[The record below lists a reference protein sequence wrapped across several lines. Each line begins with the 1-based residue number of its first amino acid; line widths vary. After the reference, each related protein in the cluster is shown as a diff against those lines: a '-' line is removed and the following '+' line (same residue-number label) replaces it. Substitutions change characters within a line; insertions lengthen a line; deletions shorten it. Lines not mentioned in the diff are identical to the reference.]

1 MLSSRSVALLEVRLV
16 ARSASSVTAL
26 STSQPHL
33 HRTRAVEPRPKQ
45 PQARPPRRPSAH
57 TPLHDRKPSQVTPQ
71 ELPRIFHTRTSW
83 ITRTLA
89 QGHHIPRHLL
99 LKLLDSRQIPPHTLA
114 VWVDVLSRRD
124 PIYALEQLGLLESA
138 TSGMPDI
145 GWGVGGAAGPS
156 SAAQVA
162 CPDWLYLSLPGLVA
176 EHAHVPYLASQL
188 LSPHFARLR
197 EEHRGLFAARCVQH
211 FLRVR
216 HYVALRETIEWIAYS
231 SPDDEAALTSSRSF
245 ERLLAALASERTSP
259 YTLSTTPSH
268 VLRPLVDLLLA
279 TMHARN
285 VPRTHRT
292 YLPLFTDKLIPRDSR
307 EATRLLIEMAQAGFA
322 PSKDIL
328 RNVVGVMQR
337 SGDFTSAAELHE
349 EIRALQR
356 ARADARAWVEGAR
369 SEDVPLDERGGADAE
384 LQRREAELEEDV
396 EGLERPGLGEEEDDE
411 AVLHGEL
418 KRVKELRLE
427 GPTRSEAAAVV
438 AKPPPYPLRFLP
450 DDVDEPAPPT
460 VPPVPPPPPP
470 DRPSSTRLEHDPYA
484 TMRLVDPAFSRPYF
498 DDLVNYVKSTH
509 RTISFPP
516 PPFRLDGPAWTNL
529 FRMAASQP
537 DIPSDILV
545 AVVGAVESAA
555 ASTDL
560 AAATTRSTRAYR
572 PPPPS
577 LRVYTILLHALHRRG
592 DNNAALD
599 LWRSLDARQFQ
610 PDGHLLD
617 AVVRLL
623 CGLGRDESALRAL
636 EFFGVVKGRD
646 DVVVIP
652 QLTPSRAP
660 RQRTLREGTV
670 PLDVVPFN
678 ALLAHHNRA
687 GAHARVHALWTALER
702 RYGVRPDAATL
713 SIVLDA
719 ARYAGVAAGRATGW
733 AASGLDDVAL
743 GGGLGGSRAAAAS
756 GAAVDDRWDGR
767 PAHKVAE
774 EFLWREVLEG
784 NWQDAHVRN
793 PALQRGGA
801 SAAAGSASRAGGG
814 LAGWLADKLGGG
826 GDAPSSPLDNDS
838 STSSPSSRPAPN
850 QDLARPLGW
859 APFATTLSPTPPRHP
874 HLYPNDRVFRSLIQ
888 LVGTHSHL
896 RDIPLLLAWM
906 RRLRVRPS
914 RWTLCLAM
922 AYVDGDAGI
931 RPKQSENWRRWLVGW
946 LGARAVPS
954 EAEIAMPSM
963 YGVGPDF
970 EYAAGNPVT
979 PIGPGVSDI
988 SDWWF
993 RGPEYRALKPQDGAV
1008 TDLPAGGSIDIEIA
1022 CHVAWTSYGVTPTDP
1037 DSELSA
1043 CPDNYG
1049 AYHAGDPAG
1058 PLDDSLVSGCALA
1071 IADEDDIES
1080 VGWDSLAVFSVNH
1093 NCVRQKVTTFDIPER
1108 MPSCTGDKCVC
1119 AWLWLANNGTANF
1132 YMTAFDCRITD
1143 VDESLARPILP
1154 VIDPVYCDS
1163 SNSTCEPAVGA
1174 KRPLYAYNEP
1184 SNVVWEGNDARPGY
1198 HASWSF
1204 PHDGAQNDIFDLAAA
1219 PSSASSKSS
1228 APAATTTSKRVP
1240 HASASAYDVDVGACA
1255 RRAAHYLEHEQLF
1268 RARAHDDDEHPQGRR
1283 RELLAFLVV
1292 GPGTDFLPFL
1302 LLFFISPYDFF
1313 VLRRCY
1319 EESILVVPQDVDALS
1334 RRRKRRDAPELSTSG
1349 SSRVVGSVA
1358 PILFVLSLALCAL
1371 L

>member
-1 MLSSRSVALLEVRLV
+1 MLSTRSVALLEVRLL
-16 ARSASSVTAL
+16 ARPVPSTRVV
-26 STSQPHL
+26 STSQPPR
-33 HRTRAVEPRPKQ
+33 HRSRPVETRSKQ
-45 PQARPPRRPSAH
+45 PQARPPRRPTSHA
-57 TPLHDRKPSQVTPQ
+57 PLHDRKPSQVTPP

-83 ITRTLA
+83 IARTLA

-99 LKLLDSRQIPPHTLA
+99 LKLLDSRQIPPHHLA

-145 GWGVGGAAGPS
+145 GRGVGGAAGPS
-156 SAAQVA
+156 SAAEVV
-162 CPDWLYLSLPGLVA
+162 CPDWLYLSLPGLVT

-188 LSPHFARLR
+188 LSPHFARMR
-197 EEHRGLFAARCVQH
+197 EEHRGLFVARCVQH
-211 FLRVR
+211 FLKVR

-231 SPDDEAALTSSRSF
+231 SPDDEAAITSSRSF

-307 EATRLLIEMAQAGFA
+307 EATRLLIEMAQAGYA

-356 ARADARAWVEGAR
+356 ARADARAWVERAR
-369 SEDVPLDERGGADAE
+369 SEDVPLDERGAEAAE
-384 LQRREAELEEDV
+384 LQRREADLEEDV
-396 EGLERPGLGEEEDDE
+396 DEGSEGQGEEDDE

-438 AKPPPYPLRFLP
+438 AKPPPYTLRYLP
-450 DDVDEPAPPT
+450 DDVDVDEPAPAS
-460 VPPVPPPPPP
+460 VPPAPPPPPP
-470 DRPSSTRLEHDPYA
+470 DRPASTRLEYDPYA

-498 DDLVNYVKSTH
+498 DELVDYVKSTH

-516 PPFRLDGPAWTNL
+516 PPFRFDGPAWTNL

-537 DIPSDILV
+537 DIPSDTLV

-555 ASTDL
+555 SSNEL

-577 LRVYTILLHALHRRG
+577 LRIYTILLNALHRRG
-592 DNNAALD
+592 DDHAALD

-678 ALLAHHNRA
+678 AVLAHHNRT
-687 GAHARVHALWTALER
+687 GAHARVHALWTSLER
-702 RYGVRPDAATL
+702 RYGVRPDSATL

-743 GGGLGGSRAAAAS
+743 GGGFGGRRATTAAA

-774 EFLWREVLEG
+774 EFVWREVLEG

-801 SAAAGSASRAGGG
+801 SAAAASRAGKGAGGG

-826 GDAPSSPLDNDS
+826 TGVDAPSSPLDDA
-838 STSSPSSRPAPN
+838 SSPSPSSSPTPD

-896 RDIPLLLAWM
+896 RDIPLILAWM

-931 RPKQSENWRRWLVGW
+931 RPKQGDNWRRWLVGW
-946 LGARAVPS
+946 LGAKAVPS
-954 EAEIAMPSM
+954 ETEIAWMRR
-963 YGVGPDF
+963 GGR
-970 EYAAGNPVT
+970 AAGV
-979 PIGPGVSDI
+979 
-988 SDWWF
+988 
-993 RGPEYRALKPQDGAV
+993 PE
-1008 TDLPAGGSIDIEIA
+1008 
-1022 CHVAWTSYGVTPTDP
+1022 
-1037 DSELSA
+1037 
-1043 CPDNYG
+1043 
-1049 AYHAGDPAG
+1049 
-1058 PLDDSLVSGCALA
+1058 
-1071 IADEDDIES
+1071 
-1080 VGWDSLAVFSVNH
+1080 
-1093 NCVRQKVTTFDIPER
+1093 
-1108 MPSCTGDKCVC
+1108 
-1119 AWLWLANNGTANF
+1119 
-1132 YMTAFDCRITD
+1132 
-1143 VDESLARPILP
+1143 
-1154 VIDPVYCDS
+1154 
-1163 SNSTCEPAVGA
+1163 
-1174 KRPLYAYNEP
+1174 
-1184 SNVVWEGNDARPGY
+1184 
-1198 HASWSF
+1198 
-1204 PHDGAQNDIFDLAAA
+1204 
-1219 PSSASSKSS
+1219 
-1228 APAATTTSKRVP
+1228 
-1240 HASASAYDVDVGACA
+1240 
-1255 RRAAHYLEHEQLF
+1255 
-1268 RARAHDDDEHPQGRR
+1268 
-1283 RELLAFLVV
+1283 
-1292 GPGTDFLPFL
+1292 
-1302 LLFFISPYDFF
+1302 
-1313 VLRRCY
+1313 LRR
-1319 EESILVVPQDVDALS
+1319 
-1334 RRRKRRDAPELSTSG
+1334 
-1349 SSRVVGSVA
+1349 
-1358 PILFVLSLALCAL
+1358 
-1371 L
+1371 

>member
-1 MLSSRSVALLEVRLV
+1 
-16 ARSASSVTAL
+16 
-26 STSQPHL
+26 L
-33 HRTRAVEPRPKQ
+33 HG
-45 PQARPPRRPSAH
+45 
-57 TPLHDRKPSQVTPQ
+57 RKPGQVSPQ
-71 ELPRIFHTRTSW
+71 EFPRIFHTRTSW
-83 ITRTLA
+83 IARTLA

-145 GWGVGGAAGPS
+145 GYGVGGAAAGPS
-156 SAAQVA
+156 SAAQVG
-162 CPDWLYLSLPGLVA
+162 CPDWLYLSLPGLVT

-188 LSPHFARLR
+188 LSPHFARMR
-197 EEHRGLFAARCVQH
+197 EERRGLFAARCVQH
-211 FLRVR
+211 FLKVR

-322 PSKDIL
+322 PSKDVL

-369 SEDVPLDERGGADAE
+369 REDVPLDERGAEGAE
-384 LQRREAELEEDV
+384 LLWRREADVEEDV
-396 EGLERPGLGEEEDDE
+396 EGLEREGEEDDE

-427 GPTRSEAAAVV
+427 GTTRSEAAAVV
-438 AKPPPYPLRFLP
+438 AKPPPYTLQFLP
-450 DDVDEPAPPT
+450 DDVDEPAPPS
-460 VPPVPPPPPP
+460 VPPAPPPPPP
-470 DRPSSTRLEHDPYA
+470 DLTSSTRLEHDPYA
-484 TMRLVDPAFSRPYF
+484 TMRLVDPAYSRPYF
-498 DDLVNYVKSTH
+498 DELVDYVKSTH

-516 PPFRLDGPAWTNL
+516 PPFRFDGPAWTNL

-537 DIPSDILV
+537 DIPSYTLV

-555 ASTDL
+555 ASKEL
-560 AAATTRSTRAYR
+560 AAATTRSARAYR

-670 PLDVVPFN
+670 ALDVVPFN
-678 ALLAHHNRA
+678 ALLAHHNRS

-743 GGGLGGSRAAAAS
+743 GGGIGGGRAAAA

-801 SAAAGSASRAGGG
+801 SAASSSRSSHGAGGG

-826 GDAPSSPLDNDS
+826 GGVPSSPLDDDS
-838 STSSPSSRPAPN
+838 SSSPPSYRSAPD

-896 RDIPLLLAWM
+896 RDIPLLVAWM

-931 RPKQSENWRRWLVGW
+931 RPQQSENWRRWLVGW
-946 LGARAVPS
+946 LGAKAVPS
-954 EAEIAMPSM
+954 EAEIAWMRR
-963 YGVGPDF
+963 GGR
-970 EYAAGNPVT
+970 AAGV
-979 PIGPGVSDI
+979 
-988 SDWWF
+988 
-993 RGPEYRALKPQDGAV
+993 PE
-1008 TDLPAGGSIDIEIA
+1008 
-1022 CHVAWTSYGVTPTDP
+1022 
-1037 DSELSA
+1037 
-1043 CPDNYG
+1043 
-1049 AYHAGDPAG
+1049 
-1058 PLDDSLVSGCALA
+1058 
-1071 IADEDDIES
+1071 
-1080 VGWDSLAVFSVNH
+1080 
-1093 NCVRQKVTTFDIPER
+1093 VRR
-1108 MPSCTGDKCVC
+1108 
-1119 AWLWLANNGTANF
+1119 
-1132 YMTAFDCRITD
+1132 
-1143 VDESLARPILP
+1143 
-1154 VIDPVYCDS
+1154 
-1163 SNSTCEPAVGA
+1163 
-1174 KRPLYAYNEP
+1174 
-1184 SNVVWEGNDARPGY
+1184 
-1198 HASWSF
+1198 
-1204 PHDGAQNDIFDLAAA
+1204 
-1219 PSSASSKSS
+1219 
-1228 APAATTTSKRVP
+1228 
-1240 HASASAYDVDVGACA
+1240 
-1255 RRAAHYLEHEQLF
+1255 
-1268 RARAHDDDEHPQGRR
+1268 
-1283 RELLAFLVV
+1283 
-1292 GPGTDFLPFL
+1292 
-1302 LLFFISPYDFF
+1302 
-1313 VLRRCY
+1313 
-1319 EESILVVPQDVDALS
+1319 
-1334 RRRKRRDAPELSTSG
+1334 
-1349 SSRVVGSVA
+1349 
-1358 PILFVLSLALCAL
+1358 
-1371 L
+1371 